1 MEQKSVVI
9 KQQDQIEIYENE
21 DGGITIK
28 QTAWPNEDQVIYFSV
43 EHAEIIFMAIEQ
55 TRKSIMAGE

>member
-43 EHAEIIFMAIEQ
+43 EHAEIICMAIEQ